1 MPDFDVS
8 KILIVLVFLAV
19 LITIQI
25 VLKRSK
31 YFKLGASKSMH
42 LPLKV
47 INTLALSKFSSA
59 TVIECAEQSFLVVS
73 GRNGSPVIVELPKP
87 NQSSTIKAELED
99 Q

>member
-1 MPDFDVS
+1 MSDFDVS

-31 YFKLGASKSMH
+31 YFKLSANKSKH

-59 TVIECAEQSFLVVS
+59 TVIECAEQSFLVVFA
-73 GRNGSPVIVELPKP
+73 RNGSPVIVELPRP
-87 NQSSTIKAELED
+87 NQSLTINAELED

>member
-19 LITIQI
+19 LIIIQI

-31 YFKLGASKSMH
+31 YFKLSASKSMQV
-42 LPLKV
+42 PLKV

-73 GRNGSPVIVELPKP
+73 ARNGSPVIVELPKP
-87 NQSSTIKAELED
+87 NHSLAIKAGLED

>member
-1 MPDFDVS
+1 
-8 KILIVLVFLAV
+8 
-19 LITIQI
+19 
-25 VLKRSK
+25 
-31 YFKLGASKSMH
+31 MH
-42 LPLKV
+42 LPLKI

-73 GRNGSPVIVELPKP
+73 GRDGSPVIVELPKP

>member
-31 YFKLGASKSMH
+31 YFKLGASKAMH
-42 LPLKV
+42 VPLKV
-47 INTLALSKFSSA
+47 INTVALSKFSSA
-59 TVIECAEQSFLVVS
+59 TGRECAEQSFLVCS
-73 GRNGSPVIVELPKP
+73 GLMGSPVIFELPRP

>member
-1 MPDFDVS
+1 MPDFEVS

-31 YFKLGASKSMH
+31 YFKLNASKSMH
-42 LPLKV
+42 VPLKV

-59 TVIECAEQSFLVVS
+59 TVMECAEQSFLVVS
-73 GRNGSPVIVELPKP
+73 ARNGSPVIVELPKP
-87 NQSSTIKAELED
+87 NQSSTIEAGLEG

>member
-31 YFKLGASKSMH
+31 YFKLGARKSMH

-73 GRNGSPVIVELPKP
+73 GRNGSPVIVELPRP
-87 NQSSTIKAELED
+87 NQSSTIKVELED